1 MTDRF
6 YPKGKPSAEGVWK
19 STYEVANE
27 LRSFERSPYPPG
39 YSGHQPGVAQMFGY
53 CTPGPVAHRLA
64 NPALTLSETVG
75 VTNPRAHHAV
85 SRSEIANDR
94 DTFEQYDVPEMQRSY
109 RSPMAAATMSMTGFR
124 KSRNTR
130 SLPALVRP
138 SLITKLSTPTAPV
151 DKLEDDH
158 YSYYVPISLA
168 DQGADQLYQSTS
180 LPKLSKER
188 RIAFPFES
196 KGTGFKSQGGETNWW
211 PDKTPLE
218 SETSYRSQFGR
229 APDLFNRK
237 ELPKERRA
245 QEQRLK

>member
-6 YPKGKPSAEGVWK
+6 YPKGKRSVEGVWK
-19 STYEVANE
+19 STYEVMNE
-27 LRSFERSPYPPG
+27 LRSHERSPFPPG
-39 YSGHQPGVAQMFGY
+39 CSVHQPGVREVFGY

-64 NPALTLSETVG
+64 NPALTLTETVG
-75 VTNPRAHHAV
+75 VTNPREHHAI
-85 SRSEIANDR
+85 SRSEIMNDR
-94 DTFEQYDVPEMQRSY
+94 DTFEQYDLPEMQRSY
-109 RSPMAAATMSMTGFR
+109 RSPMAAATLSMAGFR
-124 KSRNTR
+124 KSRNAR
-130 SLPALVRP
+130 SLPALPKP
-138 SLITKLSTPTAPV
+138 SAIAKLSTPMAPV

-196 KGTGFKSQGGETNWW
+196 KGTGFKSQGGETTWW
-211 PDKTPLE
+211 PDKTPLQ
-218 SETSYRSQFGR
+218 SETSYRSQYGK

-237 ELPKERRA
+237 EPPKERERKDHLA
-245 QEQRLK
+245 